1 MQNYLLTLAYDGTNY
16 CGFQV
21 QPNGRSVAQTFQDG
35 LEAVLH
41 SRPDIKGCSRTDAGV
56 HALGFALNFHA
67 ETHIPPEKLP
77 LAINQHLPPDIRVLC
92 ARVVPEEFHARYAAH
107 TKTYLYRIHNHP
119 IDSPFDEKYYTRV
132 PRRLD
137 VDAMQRAAEQFV
149 GKHDFLAL
157 CAAGSSAAAHG
168 DTVRTITDCHVT
180 RKGDEVDIEVTA
192 DAHLTQGACQN
203 AARCHPR
210 HPCQPGPQPGRADAA
225 RERAIFGEGGLR
237 PMRKNR
243 NRPESDEPLSE
254 GRVEYLEAARQR
266 VRNRRIRRTAVLL
279 VLLTAVVL
287 FATGIAGSSVAAL
300 KDLTDTARIAL
311 LPGSGWPQQTGVA
324 ELEQMAPLT
333 GSFVELGDE
342 GCVVWSRTGKKLNS
356 IQSGYA
362 RPALAAGKTRFVL
375 YNRSGN
381 ELRVE
386 SRTQNLYTKQLE
398 NSIFLCAMSD
408 NGTLAVVTEDQTSM
422 AKLLVY
428 SPSMEQQLSWSMTS
442 NDGTP
447 LRMAFS
453 PDSRKLAAAAVT
465 VSGGQVMTN
474 LYLIN
479 LASGDPVS
487 LVNQGGVPQW
497 LGWTSA
503 STILA
508 VYDTRAVLYNAGGG
522 ERAVYDF
529 AGTELKDVSVDAAG
543 NVALL
548 LASGQVSQTVTLDK
562 NLNVQ
567 FSAAVSA
574 ANSIVRAGNL
584 FYLLADNAVEC
595 FDASGTQQ
603 WSQNLDTSPQAL
615 LANSKDLLLFSG
627 NTVQKL
633 EAPAE

>member
-1 MQNYLLTLAYDGTNY
+1 MKKLHRGGSNPDG
-16 CGFQV
+16 
-21 QPNGRSVAQTFQDG
+21 
-35 LEAVLH
+35 
-41 SRPDIKGCSRTDAGV
+41 
-56 HALGFALNFHA
+56 
-67 ETHIPPEKLP
+67 
-77 LAINQHLPPDIRVLC
+77 
-92 ARVVPEEFHARYAAH
+92 
-107 TKTYLYRIHNHP
+107 
-119 IDSPFDEKYYTRV
+119 
-132 PRRLD
+132 
-137 VDAMQRAAEQFV
+137 
-149 GKHDFLAL
+149 
-157 CAAGSSAAAHG
+157 
-168 DTVRTITDCHVT
+168 
-180 RKGDEVDIEVTA
+180 
-192 DAHLTQGACQN
+192 
-203 AARCHPR
+203 
-210 HPCQPGPQPGRADAA
+210 
-225 RERAIFGEGGLR
+225 
-237 PMRKNR
+237 
-243 NRPESDEPLSE
+243 EPLSA

-266 VRNRRIRRTAVLL
+266 VRRRRLRRTAIILAALIL
-279 VLLTAVVL
+279 VTL
-287 FATGIAGSSVAAL
+287 FATGAVGASIARV
-300 KDLTDTARIAL
+300 KDLVDTVHIAL
-311 LPGSGWPQQTGVA
+311 SPAVGWPQQTGLG
-324 ELEQMAPLT
+324 ELTAVQPMS
-333 GSFVELGDE
+333 GSFVAMDEDACAVYSLG
-342 GCVVWSRTGKKLNS
+342 GTRLAS

-548 LASGQVSQTVTLDK
+548 LASGQVSQAVTLDK

-615 LANSKDLLLFSG
+615 LANSRDLLLFSG

-633 EAPAE
+633 EATAE